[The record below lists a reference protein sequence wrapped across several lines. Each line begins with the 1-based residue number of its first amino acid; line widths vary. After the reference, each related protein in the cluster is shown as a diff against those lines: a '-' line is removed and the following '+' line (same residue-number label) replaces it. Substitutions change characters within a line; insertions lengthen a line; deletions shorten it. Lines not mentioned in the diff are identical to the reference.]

1 MFCSFM
7 YWTYHCCHDP
17 GLTGLHPGPSS
28 SDLLLA
34 SHDRAQGLLHNN
46 DCRLYHI
53 VPSFICKTPPL
64 FSTLLHLLT
73 MKAVSLEYF
82 L

>member
-1 MFCSFM
+1 MH
-7 YWTYHCCHDP
+7 WTYHCCHDP
-17 GLTGLHPGPSS
+17 GVTGLHPGPSS

-34 SHDRAQGLLHNN
+34 SHDRAQGLLHDN
-46 DCRLYHI
+46 DCRLYYI

-73 MKAVSLEYF
+73 MKVVSLEYF